1 MAISLRI
8 FRWKCVILR
17 TNEPVM
23 NHIFRLLTIT
33 ICTLLTWNFSYGE
46 VFNTSKAFDLLCL
59 PQYIDHIKDDP
70 RFAELCSDSVFIAN
84 VSVVNSN
91 CSASKLCNLYSVIH
105 GDKDDITK
113 CLFTIQHLDSLAH
126 DVEWAGGILSVQ
138 PQLSYI
144 CHKLVEQG
152 YSDYWD
158 DTIYP
163 KLKSH
168 IDGYNLNEDL
178 LNNINQSLTEFF
190 LPESMSDTQSK
201 IYILDIENAFNLSD
215 ESFCCTPLILNPE
228 IEKQLRLN
236 FMNIY
241 IHENLH
247 NLCLSSELMERLG
260 ELDSDSFYRSNE
272 DIAQKHGEGRN
283 EAFVVAAEVFISHKL
298 GIRDSQNVFDEFS
311 QYVDGSLVLAPIIY
325 VNLHNRLQNESYND
339 FLLRLFDNGIL
350 RAGAIKD
357 NYDEAMSAIQSKIAN

>member
-1 MAISLRI
+1 
-8 FRWKCVILR
+8 
-17 TNEPVM
+17 M
-23 NHIFRLLTIT
+23 NHLSRLLTI
-33 ICTLLTWNFSYGE
+33 ILYILLPWNISYGG
-46 VFNTSKAFDLLCL
+46 VFNTSKSFDLLCL
-59 PQYIDHIKDDP
+59 PQYIDHIKDDA
-70 RFAELCSDSVFIAN
+70 RFAELCTDSVFLAN
-84 VSVVNSN
+84 ISQVNSI
-91 CSASKLCNLYSVIH
+91 CSASKLCNLYSEIH

-113 CLFTIQHLDSLAH
+113 CLFTIQHLDSLAR
-126 DVEWAGGILSVQ
+126 DVEWAKGILSVQ

-144 CHKLVEQG
+144 YHKLVEHG
-152 YSDYWD
+152 YSDYWEN
-158 DTIYP
+158 TIYP

-168 IDGYNLNEDL
+168 IDNYNLNEDL
-178 LNNINQSLTEFF
+178 KNNIDQSLSEFF
-190 LPESMSDTQSK
+190 LPESLPDTQSK

-247 NLCLSSELMERLG
+247 NLHISPELMEKLD
-260 ELDSDSFYRSNE
+260 ELDCDSFYRSKE

-283 EAFVVAAEVFISHKL
+283 EAFVVAAEVFISHKS

-325 VNLHNRLQNESYND
+325 VNLSNRIPNESYND
-339 FLLRLFDNGIL
+339 FLIRLFVNGIL

-357 NYDEAMSAIQSKIAN
+357 NYDKAMSAIQSEIAE

>member
-1 MAISLRI
+1 
-8 FRWKCVILR
+8 
-17 TNEPVM
+17 M
-23 NHIFRLLTIT
+23 NHLSRLLTI
-33 ICTLLTWNFSYGE
+33 ILYILLPWNISYGG
-46 VFNTSKAFDLLCL
+46 VFNTSKSFDLLCL
-59 PQYIDHIKDDP
+59 PQYIDHIKDDA
-70 RFAELCSDSVFIAN
+70 RFAGLCSDSVFLAN
-84 VSVVNSN
+84 ISQVNSI
-91 CSASKLCNLYSVIH
+91 CSASKLCNLYSEIH

-113 CLFTIQHLDSLAH
+113 CLFTIQHLDSLAR
-126 DVEWAGGILSVQ
+126 DVEWAKGILSVQ

-144 CHKLVEQG
+144 YHKLVEHG
-152 YSDYWD
+152 YSDYWEN
-158 DTIYP
+158 TIYP

-168 IDGYNLNEDL
+168 IDNYPLNEDL
-178 LNNINQSLTEFF
+178 LNNINQSLTQFF
-190 LPESMSDTQSK
+190 LPESLSDTHSK

-247 NLCLSSELMERLG
+247 NLHISPELMEKLG
-260 ELDSDSFYRSNE
+260 ELDCDSFYRSKE

-283 EAFVVAAEVFISHKL
+283 EAFVVAAEVFISHKS

-325 VNLHNRLQNESYND
+325 VNLSNRIPNESYND
-339 FLLRLFDNGIL
+339 FLIRLFVNGIL

-357 NYDEAMSAIQSKIAN
+357 NYDKAMSAIQSEIAE

>member
-1 MAISLRI
+1 
-8 FRWKCVILR
+8 
-17 TNEPVM
+17 M
-23 NHIFRLLTIT
+23 NHLFRILAIVIYILLP
-33 ICTLLTWNFSYGE
+33 WNISYGG
-46 VFNTSKAFDLLCL
+46 VFNTSKSFDLLCV
-59 PQYIDHIKDDP
+59 PQYIDHIKDDA
-70 RFAELCSDSVFIAN
+70 RFAELCSDSIFIAN
-84 VSVVNSN
+84 ITDVNSN
-91 CSASKLCNLYSVIH
+91 CSASKLCNLYSEIH

-113 CLFTIQHLDSLAH
+113 CLFTIQHLDSLAR
-126 DVEWAGGILSVQ
+126 DVEWAQGILSVQ

-144 CHKLVEQG
+144 CHKLVEHG

-158 DTIYP
+158 NTVYP

-168 IDGYNLNEDL
+168 IDNYNLNKDL
-178 LNNINQSLTEFF
+178 LNNINQSLIEFF
-190 LPESMSDTQSK
+190 LPESLSDIQSK

-247 NLCLSSELMERLG
+247 NLHVSPELMEKLS
-260 ELDSDSFYRSNE
+260 ELDCDPFYRSKEN
-272 DIAQKHGEGRN
+272 IAQKHGEGRN
-283 EAFVVAAEVFISHKL
+283 EAFVVAAELFISRKL
-298 GIRDSQNVFDEFS
+298 GIRDNQNVYEELS

-325 VNLHNRLQNESYND
+325 VNLSDRIPDESYND
-339 FLLRLFDNGIL
+339 FLIRLFDTGIL

-357 NYDEAMSAIQSKIAN
+357 RYDKAMTAIQSEIDK

>member
-1 MAISLRI
+1 
-8 FRWKCVILR
+8 
-17 TNEPVM
+17 M
-23 NHIFRLLTIT
+23 NHLFRILAIVIYIFLP
-33 ICTLLTWNFSYGE
+33 WNISYGG
-46 VFNTSKAFDLLCL
+46 VFNTSKSFDLLCV
-59 PQYIDHIKDDP
+59 PQYIDHIKDDA
-70 RFAELCSDSVFIAN
+70 RFAELCSDSIFIAN
-84 VSVVNSN
+84 ITDVNSN
-91 CSASKLCNLYSVIH
+91 CSASKLCNLYSEIH

-113 CLFTIQHLDSLAH
+113 CLFTIQHLDSLAR
-126 DVEWAGGILSVQ
+126 DVEWAEGILSVQ

-144 CHKLVEQG
+144 CHKLVEHR

-158 DTIYP
+158 NTVYP

-168 IDGYNLNEDL
+168 IDNYNLNKDL
-178 LNNINQSLTEFF
+178 LNNINQSLIEFF
-190 LPESMSDTQSK
+190 IPESLSDIQSK

-247 NLCLSSELMERLG
+247 NLHISPELMEKLG
-260 ELDSDSFYRSNE
+260 ELDCDPFYRSQE

-298 GIRDSQNVFDEFS
+298 GIRDNQNVYDELS

-325 VNLHNRLQNESYND
+325 VNLSDRIPDESYND
-339 FLLRLFDNGIL
+339 FLIRLFDTGIL

-357 NYDEAMSAIQSKIAN
+357 RYDKAMTAIQSEIDK

>member
-1 MAISLRI
+1 
-8 FRWKCVILR
+8 
-17 TNEPVM
+17 M
-23 NHIFRLLTIT
+23 NHLFRILAIVIYILLP
-33 ICTLLTWNFSYGE
+33 WNISYGG
-46 VFNTSKAFDLLCL
+46 VFNTSKSFDLLCV
-59 PQYIDHIKDDP
+59 PQYIDHIKDDA
-70 RFAELCSDSVFIAN
+70 RFAELCSDSIFIAN
-84 VSVVNSN
+84 ITDVNSN
-91 CSASKLCNLYSVIH
+91 CSASKLCNLYSEIH

-113 CLFTIQHLDSLAH
+113 CLFTIQHLDSLAR
-126 DVEWAGGILSVQ
+126 DVEWAQGILSVQ

-144 CHKLVEQG
+144 CHKLVEHG

-158 DTIYP
+158 NTVYP

-168 IDGYNLNEDL
+168 IDNYNLNKDL
-178 LNNINQSLTEFF
+178 LNNINQSLIEFF
-190 LPESMSDTQSK
+190 LPESLSDIQSK

-247 NLCLSSELMERLG
+247 NLHVSHELMEKLS
-260 ELDSDSFYRSNE
+260 ELDCDPFYRSKE

-283 EAFVVAAEVFISHKL
+283 EAFVVAAELFISRKL
-298 GIRDSQNVFDEFS
+298 GIRDNQNVYEELS
-311 QYVDGSLVLAPIIY
+311 QYVDGSLVLTPIIY
-325 VNLHNRLQNESYND
+325 VNLSDRIPDESYND
-339 FLLRLFDNGIL
+339 FLIRLFDTGIL

-357 NYDEAMSAIQSKIAN
+357 RYDKAMTAIQSEIDK

>member
-1 MAISLRI
+1 MTHL
-8 FRWKCVILR
+8 
-17 TNEPVM
+17 
-23 NHIFRLLTIT
+23 FRLIA
-33 ICTLLTWNFSYGE
+33 IIIFTLLPWNISYGE
-46 VFNTSKAFDLLCL
+46 VFNTSKSFNLLCL
-59 PQYIDHIKDDP
+59 PQYIDHIKDDS

-84 VSVVNSN
+84 VSDVNSN
-91 CSASKLCNLYSVIH
+91 CSASKLCNLYSELH

-126 DVEWAGGILSVQ
+126 DVELAKAILSVQ
-138 PQLSYI
+138 PQLSYV
-144 CHKLVEQG
+144 CHKLVEHG

-168 IDGYNLNEDL
+168 IDNYNLNKEL
-178 LNNINQSLTEFF
+178 LNNISQSLTEFF
-190 LPESMSDTQSK
+190 LPESLSDTQSK

-247 NLCLSSELMERLG
+247 NLYISPELMEKLG
-260 ELDSDSFYRSNE
+260 ELDSDSFYRSKE

-283 EAFVVAAEVFISHKL
+283 EAFVVAAEVFISNKL
-298 GIRDSQNVFDEFS
+298 GIRDSKNVLDEFS

-325 VNLHNRLQNESYND
+325 VNLPNRNPNESYND
-339 FLLRLFDNGIL
+339 FLIRLFDNGIL

-357 NYDEAMSAIQSKIAN
+357 NYDKAMSAIQSKITK

>member
-1 MAISLRI
+1 
-8 FRWKCVILR
+8 
-17 TNEPVM
+17 M
-23 NHIFRLLTIT
+23 NHLFRILAIVIYIFLP
-33 ICTLLTWNFSYGE
+33 WNISYGG
-46 VFNTSKAFDLLCL
+46 VFNTSKSFDLLCV
-59 PQYIDHIKDDP
+59 PQYIDHIKDDA
-70 RFAELCSDSVFIAN
+70 RFAELCSDSIFIAN
-84 VSVVNSN
+84 ITDVNSN
-91 CSASKLCNLYSVIH
+91 CSASKLCNLYSEIH

-113 CLFTIQHLDSLAH
+113 CLFTIQHLDSLAR
-126 DVEWAGGILSVQ
+126 DVEWAEGILSVQ

-144 CHKLVEQG
+144 CHKLVEHR

-158 DTIYP
+158 NTVYP

-168 IDGYNLNEDL
+168 IDNYNLNKDL
-178 LNNINQSLTEFF
+178 LNNINQSLIEFF
-190 LPESMSDTQSK
+190 IPESLSDIQSK

-247 NLCLSSELMERLG
+247 NLHLSLELMEKLG
-260 ELDSDSFYRSNE
+260 ELDCDHFYRSQE

-298 GIRDSQNVFDEFS
+298 GIRDNQNVYDELS

-325 VNLHNRLQNESYND
+325 VNLSDRIPDESYND
-339 FLLRLFDNGIL
+339 FLIRLFDTGIL

-357 NYDEAMSAIQSKIAN
+357 RYDKAMTAIQSEIDK

>member
-1 MAISLRI
+1 
-8 FRWKCVILR
+8 
-17 TNEPVM
+17 M
-23 NHIFRLLTIT
+23 NHLFRILAIVIYIFLP
-33 ICTLLTWNFSYGE
+33 WNISYGG
-46 VFNTSKAFDLLCL
+46 VFNTSKSFDLLCV
-59 PQYIDHIKDDP
+59 PQYIDHIKDDA
-70 RFAELCSDSVFIAN
+70 RFAELCSDSIFIAN
-84 VSVVNSN
+84 ITDVNSN
-91 CSASKLCNLYSVIH
+91 CSASKLCNLYSEIH

-113 CLFTIQHLDSLAH
+113 CLFTIQHLDSLAR
-126 DVEWAGGILSVQ
+126 DVEWAEGILSVQ

-144 CHKLVEQG
+144 CHKLVEHR

-158 DTIYP
+158 NTVYP

-168 IDGYNLNEDL
+168 IDNYNLNKDL
-178 LNNINQSLTEFF
+178 LNNINQSLIEFF
-190 LPESMSDTQSK
+190 IPESLSDIQSK

-247 NLCLSSELMERLG
+247 NLHLSPELMEKLG
-260 ELDSDSFYRSNE
+260 ELDCDPFYRSQE

-298 GIRDSQNVFDEFS
+298 GIRDNQNVYDELS

-325 VNLHNRLQNESYND
+325 VNLSDRIPDESYND
-339 FLLRLFDNGIL
+339 FLIRLFDTGIL

-357 NYDEAMSAIQSKIAN
+357 RYDKAMTAIQSEIDK

>member
-1 MAISLRI
+1 
-8 FRWKCVILR
+8 
-17 TNEPVM
+17 M
-23 NHIFRLLTIT
+23 NHLFRILAIVIYILLP
-33 ICTLLTWNFSYGE
+33 WNISYGG
-46 VFNTSKAFDLLCL
+46 VFNTSKSFDLLCV
-59 PQYIDHIKDDP
+59 PQYIDHIKDDA
-70 RFAELCSDSVFIAN
+70 RFAELCSDSIFIAN
-84 VSVVNSN
+84 ITDVNSN
-91 CSASKLCNLYSVIH
+91 CSASKLCNLYSEIH

-113 CLFTIQHLDSLAH
+113 CLFTIQHLDSLAR
-126 DVEWAGGILSVQ
+126 DVEWAQGILSVQ

-144 CHKLVEQG
+144 CHKLVEHG

-158 DTIYP
+158 NTVYP

-168 IDGYNLNEDL
+168 IDNYNLNKDL
-178 LNNINQSLTEFF
+178 LNNINQSLIEFF
-190 LPESMSDTQSK
+190 LPESLSDIQSK

-247 NLCLSSELMERLG
+247 NLHVSPELMEKLS
-260 ELDSDSFYRSNE
+260 ELDCDPFYRSKE

-283 EAFVVAAEVFISHKL
+283 EAFVVAAELFISRKL
-298 GIRDSQNVFDEFS
+298 GIRDNQNVYEELS

-325 VNLHNRLQNESYND
+325 VNLSDRIPDESYND
-339 FLLRLFDNGIL
+339 FLIRLFDTGIL

-357 NYDEAMSAIQSKIAN
+357 RYDKAMTAIQSEIDK

>member
-1 MAISLRI
+1 
-8 FRWKCVILR
+8 
-17 TNEPVM
+17 M
-23 NHIFRLLTIT
+23 NHLFRILAIVIYILLP
-33 ICTLLTWNFSYGE
+33 WNISYGG
-46 VFNTSKAFDLLCL
+46 VFNTSKSFDLLCV
-59 PQYIDHIKDDP
+59 PQYIDHIKDDA
-70 RFAELCSDSVFIAN
+70 RFAELCSDSIFIAN
-84 VSVVNSN
+84 ITDVNSN
-91 CSASKLCNLYSVIH
+91 CSASKLCNLYSEIH

-113 CLFTIQHLDSLAH
+113 CLFTIQHLDSLAR
-126 DVEWAGGILSVQ
+126 DVEWAEGILSVQ

-144 CHKLVEQG
+144 CHKLVEHG

-158 DTIYP
+158 NTVYP

-168 IDGYNLNEDL
+168 IDNYNLNKDL
-178 LNNINQSLTEFF
+178 LNNINQSLIEFF
-190 LPESMSDTQSK
+190 IPESLSDIQSK

-247 NLCLSSELMERLG
+247 NLHVSPELMEKLS
-260 ELDSDSFYRSNE
+260 ELDCDPFYRSKE

-283 EAFVVAAEVFISHKL
+283 EAFVVAAELFISRKL
-298 GIRDSQNVFDEFS
+298 GIRDNQNVYDELS

-325 VNLHNRLQNESYND
+325 VNLSDRIPDESYND
-339 FLLRLFDNGIL
+339 FLIRLFDTGIL

-357 NYDEAMSAIQSKIAN
+357 RYDKAMTAIQSEIDK

>member
-1 MAISLRI
+1 
-8 FRWKCVILR
+8 
-17 TNEPVM
+17 M
-23 NHIFRLLTIT
+23 NYLFRLLTI
-33 ICTLLTWNFSYGE
+33 IIFTLLPWSISYGE
-46 VFNTSKAFDLLCL
+46 VFNTSKSLDLLCL
-59 PQYIDHIKDDP
+59 PQYIDHIKDDTQ
-70 RFAELCSDSVFIAN
+70 FAELCSDSVFIAN
-84 VSVVNSN
+84 ISDVNSN
-91 CSASKLCNLYSVIH
+91 CSASKLCNLYSEIH

-113 CLFTIQHLDSLAH
+113 CLFSIQNLDSVAR
-126 DVEWAGGILSVQ
+126 DVEWAKDILLVQ

-144 CHKLVEQG
+144 CQKLVEHG

-158 DTIYP
+158 NTIYP

-168 IDGYNLNEDL
+168 IDNYNLNKDL
-178 LNNINQSLTEFF
+178 LNNINQSLAEFF
-190 LPESMSDTQSK
+190 LPETLSDTQSK

-247 NLCLSSELMERLG
+247 NLHISPELMEKLS
-260 ELDSDSFYRSNE
+260 ELDSDPFYRSKE
-272 DIAQKHGEGRN
+272 DIAEKHGEGRN

-298 GIRDSQNVFDEFS
+298 GIRDNQNVFDEFS
-311 QYVDGSLVLAPIIY
+311 QYVDGSLILAPIIY
-325 VNLHNRLQNESYND
+325 LNLPNRIPNESYND
-339 FLLRLFDNGIL
+339 FLIRLFDNGIL

-357 NYDEAMSAIQSKIAN
+357 NYDKDMSALHSKIAE

>member
-1 MAISLRI
+1 
-8 FRWKCVILR
+8 
-17 TNEPVM
+17 M
-23 NHIFRLLTIT
+23 NHLFRILAIVIYIFLP
-33 ICTLLTWNFSYGE
+33 WNISYGG
-46 VFNTSKAFDLLCL
+46 VFNTSKSFDLLCV
-59 PQYIDHIKDDP
+59 PQYIDHIKDDA
-70 RFAELCSDSVFIAN
+70 RFAELCSDSIFIAN
-84 VSVVNSN
+84 ITDVNSN
-91 CSASKLCNLYSVIH
+91 CSASKLCNLYSEIH
-105 GDKDDITK
+105 GDKDNITK
-113 CLFTIQHLDSLAH
+113 CLFTIQHLDSLAR
-126 DVEWAGGILSVQ
+126 DVEWAKGILSVQ

-144 CHKLVEQG
+144 CHKLVEHG

-158 DTIYP
+158 NTVYP

-168 IDGYNLNEDL
+168 IDNYNLNKDL
-178 LNNINQSLTEFF
+178 LNNINQSLIEFF
-190 LPESMSDTQSK
+190 IPESLSDIQSK

-247 NLCLSSELMERLG
+247 NLHLSPELMEKLS
-260 ELDSDSFYRSNE
+260 ELDCDPFYRSKE

-283 EAFVVAAEVFISHKL
+283 EAFVVAAELFISRKL
-298 GIRDSQNVFDEFS
+298 GIRDNQNVYDELS

-325 VNLHNRLQNESYND
+325 VNLSDRIPDESYND
-339 FLLRLFDNGIL
+339 FLIRLFDTGIL

-357 NYDEAMSAIQSKIAN
+357 RYDKAMTTIQSEIDK

>member
-1 MAISLRI
+1 
-8 FRWKCVILR
+8 
-17 TNEPVM
+17 M
-23 NHIFRLLTIT
+23 NHLFRILAIVIYILLP
-33 ICTLLTWNFSYGE
+33 WNISYGG
-46 VFNTSKAFDLLCL
+46 VFNTSKSFDLLCV
-59 PQYIDHIKDDP
+59 PQYIDHIKDDA
-70 RFAELCSDSVFIAN
+70 RFAELCSDSIFIAN
-84 VSVVNSN
+84 ITDVNSN
-91 CSASKLCNLYSVIH
+91 CSASKLCNLYSEIH

-113 CLFTIQHLDSLAH
+113 CLFTIQHLDSLAR
-126 DVEWAGGILSVQ
+126 DVEWAEGILSVQ

-144 CHKLVEQG
+144 CHKLVEHG

-158 DTIYP
+158 NTVYP

-168 IDGYNLNEDL
+168 IDNYNLNKDL
-178 LNNINQSLTEFF
+178 LNNINQSLIEFF
-190 LPESMSDTQSK
+190 LPESLSDIQSK

-247 NLCLSSELMERLG
+247 NLHLSPELMEKLS
-260 ELDSDSFYRSNE
+260 ELDCDPFYRSKE

-283 EAFVVAAEVFISHKL
+283 EAFVVAAELFISRKL
-298 GIRDSQNVFDEFS
+298 GIRDNQNVYDELS

-325 VNLHNRLQNESYND
+325 VNLSDRIPDESYND
-339 FLLRLFDNGIL
+339 FLIRLFDTGIL

-357 NYDEAMSAIQSKIAN
+357 RYDKAMTTIQSEIDK

>member
-1 MAISLRI
+1 
-8 FRWKCVILR
+8 
-17 TNEPVM
+17 M
-23 NHIFRLLTIT
+23 NHLFRILAIVIYILLP
-33 ICTLLTWNFSYGE
+33 WNISYGG
-46 VFNTSKAFDLLCL
+46 VFNTSKSFDLLCV
-59 PQYIDHIKDDP
+59 PQYIDHIKDDA
-70 RFAELCSDSVFIAN
+70 RLAELCSDSIFIAN
-84 VSVVNSN
+84 ITDVNSN
-91 CSASKLCNLYSVIH
+91 CSASKLCNLYSEIH

-113 CLFTIQHLDSLAH
+113 CLLTIQHLDSLAR
-126 DVEWAGGILSVQ
+126 DVEWAEGILSVQ

-144 CHKLVEQG
+144 CHKLVEHG

-158 DTIYP
+158 NTVYP

-168 IDGYNLNEDL
+168 IDNYNLNKDL
-178 LNNINQSLTEFF
+178 LNNINQSLIEFF
-190 LPESMSDTQSK
+190 LPESLSDIQSK

-247 NLCLSSELMERLG
+247 NLHVSHELMERLS
-260 ELDSDSFYRSNE
+260 ELDCDPFYRSKE

-283 EAFVVAAEVFISHKL
+283 EAFVVAAELFISRKL
-298 GIRDSQNVFDEFS
+298 GIRDNQNVYEELS

-325 VNLHNRLQNESYND
+325 VNLSDRIPDESYND
-339 FLLRLFDNGIL
+339 FLIRLFDTGIL

-357 NYDEAMSAIQSKIAN
+357 RYDKAMTAIQSGIDK